1 MEVCCDHPSLVR
13 LMSFLFPLISNNRF
27 ILESIN
33 GCCYSV
39 GYVRGVWIGCDVWA
53 TKKCRDHKIN
63 KSTVFLC
70 FLRERFL
77 AAAITVQLA
86 R

>member
-77 AAAITVQLA
+77 AAAITV
-86 R
+86 